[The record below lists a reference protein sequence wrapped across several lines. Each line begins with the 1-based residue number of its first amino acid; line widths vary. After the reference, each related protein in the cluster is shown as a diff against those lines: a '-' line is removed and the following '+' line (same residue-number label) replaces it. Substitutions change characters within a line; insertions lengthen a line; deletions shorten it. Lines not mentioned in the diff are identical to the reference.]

1 MIAPKFPAGPAALAA
16 RWREDAQVLRR
27 YGANSRARM
36 LEQMAAE
43 LESSTAAEATAI
55 VGLSVAAQLS
65 GFTRAHLR
73 RLIREGK
80 LIAARSDGGEVQ
92 VRLSDL
98 PRKAPHG
105 GNPAPHVQ
113 RASTRA
119 IVAEVVGSGRAVT
132 PRHKKPKGPRVKKS
146 DG

>member
-1 MIAPKFPAGPAALAA
+1 MIAPHNPPGPAALAA

-27 YGANSRARM
+27 YGVTSRARL

-43 LESSTAAEATAI
+43 LEASTAADATAT
-55 VGLSVAAQLS
+55 VALSVAAELS

-80 LIAARSDGGEVQ
+80 LVTAGTEGREPQ

-98 PRKAPHG
+98 PRKAT
-105 GNPAPHVQ
+105 HVV
-113 RASTRA
+113 AWSSARA
-119 IVAEVVGSGRAVT
+119 IVAEVVSTGRVLP
-132 PRHKKPKGPRVKKS
+132 PRRKTRKVPA
-146 DG
+146 

>member
-1 MIAPKFPAGPAALAA
+1 MIAPHYPPGAAALAA

-27 YGANSRARM
+27 YRRKQPRPE

-43 LESSTAAEATAI
+43 LEASTAADVTATVA
-55 VGLSVAAQLS
+55 LSVAAELS

-80 LIAARSDGGEVQ
+80 LDTAGTEGREPQ

-98 PRKAPHG
+98 PWKATHG
-105 GNPAPHVQ
+105 APAQLVGWP
-113 RASTRA
+113 STRA
-119 IVAEVVGSGRAVT
+119 IVAEVVGTGCARP
-132 PRHKKPKGPRVKKS
+132 PRPKNRKVPA
-146 DG
+146 

>member
-1 MIAPKFPAGPAALAA
+1 MIVPHYPPGPAALAA

-27 YGANSRARM
+27 YGVTSRARL

-43 LESSTAAEATAI
+43 LEASTAADATAT
-55 VGLSVAAQLS
+55 VTLSIAAELS

-80 LIAARSDGGEVQ
+80 LVTAGTEGREPQ

-98 PRKAPHG
+98 PRKATHG
-105 GNPAPHVQ
+105 APAQLGTWPS
-113 RASTRA
+113 ARA
-119 IVAEVVGSGRAVT
+119 IVAEVVGTGRVLPARRKNRKV
-132 PRHKKPKGPRVKKS
+132 PA
-146 DG
+146 